1 MGVAAAEREFVLL
14 LVLLLLLLLEVVFF
28 LNFKGEY
35 FLDPRRTS
43 RRRNQRGLVQTVQTI
58 L

>member
-1 MGVAAAEREFVLL
+1 MAAAEMEFVM
-14 LVLLLLLLLEVVFF
+14 LLLLEVVLLLEVLFF

>member
-14 LVLLLLLLLEVVFF
+14 LVSLLLLLEVVFF